1 MKLQLEIAGTPYVVG
16 PQSHSIAI
24 SMQFNGAQ
32 PNTYGVAEASAEAY
46 RGDGWVGDVREGGSC
61 NFETYT
67 LTPHCNGTHTE
78 GVGHLSAPR
87 ISVAEVIQDVLVP
100 AVVLS
105 VEPRGDSSE
114 SYDPPLDASDLVIS
128 AADIQAGLE
137 KYPAAFH
144 RALIL
149 RTLPNGESKRSR
161 DYMATPPAFFS
172 HEAMRLIHNAGVDH
186 VLVDT
191 PSVDRLFDEGKLS
204 NHHLFWG
211 VKPGQSEF
219 SPETLRK
226 SITEMIFVPDS
237 VPDGI
242 YLLNLQFAAWQT
254 DAAPSRPVIFPLE
267 KISS

>member
-1 MKLQLEIAGTPYVVG
+1 MKLQVEIDGQSYAVG
-16 PQSHSIAI
+16 PQSFPIAI
-24 SMQFNGAQ
+24 PMDFQGAQ
-32 PNTYGVAEASAEAY
+32 PNTYGVAKAQAEAY

-87 ISVAEVIQDVLVP
+87 ISVPDVIQDVLVP
-100 AVVLS
+100 ALVLS
-105 VEPRGDSSE
+105 VEPRGASSE
-114 SYDPPLDASDLVIS
+114 TYDPPLEASDQIIS
-128 AADIQAGLE
+128 AADIQAKLE

-144 RALIL
+144 QALIV
-149 RTLPNGESKRSR
+149 RTLPNEASKRSR
-161 DYMATPPAFFS
+161 DYMERPPAFFS
-172 HEAMRLIHNAGVDH
+172 NDAMRLIHNAGVDH
-186 VLVDT
+186 LLVDL

-211 VKPGQSEF
+211 VEPGQSEF

-226 SITEMIFVPDS
+226 SITEMIFVPDT
-237 VPDGI
+237 VPDGV
-242 YLLNLQFAAWQT
+242 YLLNLQFAAWLS
-254 DAAPSRPVIFPLE
+254 DAAPSRPVLFPLE